1 MKKKK
6 KKKKKNNRKQSLI
19 FRTSTSLASP
29 VCLTFSF
36 LSFFFFFFVLSAGT
50 LVVDLPP
57 TWVLITV
64 PSTWIVRGWRWL
76 FIKVL
81 CEHLW
86 LTSAMFL
93 DSTEG
98 RNEEDQ
104 IGRAVPAQRLPVGVK
119 RRWMR
124 QSVRGVEARKVSD
137 NEQMSWYFAQEESV
151 EFNLQHTRY
160 VREDLSTTRR
170 RVFKLGVKTSRW
182 WESWSI
188 LAKQLSSCSSQS
200 SDEMLSNPW
209 RREADRW
216 KGVQIERTERLRGS
230 CRHSW
235 GRFCW
240 IF

>member
-1 MKKKK
+1 
-6 KKKKKNNRKQSLI
+6 
-19 FRTSTSLASP
+19 
-29 VCLTFSF
+29 
-36 LSFFFFFFVLSAGT
+36 
-50 LVVDLPP
+50 
-57 TWVLITV
+57 
-64 PSTWIVRGWRWL
+64 
-76 FIKVL
+76 
-81 CEHLW
+81 
-86 LTSAMFL
+86 MFL

-98 RNEEDQ
+98 CNEEDQ

-170 RVFKLGVKTSRW
+170 RVFKLGVETSRW

-188 LAKQLSSCSSQS
+188 LAKQLSSSSSQG
-200 SDEMLSNPW
+200 SDEMLSNSW
-209 RREADRW
+209 RGEGDG
-216 KGVQIERTERLRGS
+216 KGVQIQRTERLKGS

-235 GRFCW
+235 GWFCS
-240 IF
+240 IFLITSYIHTFTTSSESNKNTPRRLAKQGEVQWQLKPITYIYALDHEDYTFVLFAG